1 MPTTWCWI
9 DPPLPPLPETPVDH
23 MTQMR
28 ALCAQARAGAAALQ
42 AAGAQGRTRALVA
55 MAQALRAAAASIL
68 DANAAEVEAA
78 RAKGADAAFLDRLTL
93 DKPRVDALAD
103 AVASIARQDDP
114 VGVERRRWARPN
126 GLEIA
131 EVSVSLGVIGV
142 IFESRPN
149 VAADAAALC
158 VRAGNGVILRGGT
171 EASATVAAIIAAV
184 RAGLRAAGLDE
195 NAVQTPPDADRG
207 WVTALLS
214 LNDGGVDLVI
224 PRGGKPLIAH
234 VREHARVPVLSH
246 LDGICH
252 VYVDRDAD
260 PAMARDIVL
269 DSKMRRTGVC
279 NAAETLLVD
288 AAIAAT
294 MLPDIARDL
303 LARGCALRGDDEAR
317 RIVPAMSPATDADWD
332 TEYLDAI
339 LSVRIVDGPQGAL
352 DHIARHGSGHT
363 EVVVTANE
371 GTARKMIDAI
381 DAAVVMHNA
390 ASGFAD
396 GGEFGYGG
404 EIGIATGRLHARGP
418 VGAAQ
423 LTTAKYVVHGQ
434 GQVRG

>member
-1 MPTTWCWI
+1 M
-9 DPPLPPLPETPVDH
+9 DYMTP
-23 MTQMR
+23 MR
-28 ALCAQARAGAAALQ
+28 QLCADARAGAAALQ
-42 AAGAQGRTRALVA
+42 AAGAAGRTRALLA
-55 MAQALRAAAASIL
+55 MADAIRTAGPQIL
-68 DANAAEVEAA
+68 AANAAEVEVA
-78 RAKGADAAFLDRLTL
+78 RSKGADAAFLDRLSL
-93 DKPRVDALAD
+93 DDARLEALA
-103 AVASIARQDDP
+103 AGIASIARQDDP
-114 VGVERRRWARPN
+114 IGIERRRWTRPN

-131 EVSVSLGVIGV
+131 EISVPLGVIGV

-158 VRAGNGVILRGGT
+158 VRAGNGVILRSGS
-171 EASATVAAIIAAV
+171 EASATVAALIAAV
-184 RAGLRAAGLDE
+184 RAGLRAAGLPE
-195 NAVQTPPDADRG
+195 SAVQTPPDARRE

-260 PAMARDIVL
+260 PAKALDIVVN
-269 DSKMRRTGVC
+269 SKMRRTGVC

-288 AAIAAT
+288 AAVADTLLPAIAAS
-294 MLPDIARDL
+294 LSAL
-303 LARGCALRGDDEAR
+303 GCELRGDDAAR
-317 RIVPAMSPATDADWD
+317 RIVPEMSVATPADWD

-339 LSVRIVDGPQGAL
+339 LAVRIVDGPEGAL
-352 DHIARHGSGHT
+352 EHIARHGSGHT
-363 EVVVTANE
+363 EVVVTENAK
-371 GTARKMIDAI
+371 TAQAMIDAI
-381 DAAVVMHNA
+381 DAAVVIHNA
-390 ASGFAD
+390 SSGFSD

-423 LTTAKYVVHGQ
+423 LTTSKYVVHGQ